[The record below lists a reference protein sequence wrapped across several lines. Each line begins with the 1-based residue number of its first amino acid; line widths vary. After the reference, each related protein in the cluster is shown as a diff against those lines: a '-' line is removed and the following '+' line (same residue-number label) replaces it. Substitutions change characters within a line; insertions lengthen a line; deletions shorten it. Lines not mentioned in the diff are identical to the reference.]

1 LCEAWYLYLFFLG
14 VEDGHVNGERW
25 VWNFAEDKASVF
37 GREEWWWGACRAGS
51 RIDNNLPALDES
63 N

>member
-1 LCEAWYLYLFFLG
+1 VRLGILNFFFLG
-14 VEDGHVNGERW
+14 WRIDMWMEDRW
-25 VWNFAEDKASVF
+25 VGNFAEDKASVF